1 MTKAIEEKLI
11 SNWQIVSNWQNARAF
26 KRGLS
31 PLHRHLSGPCERAT
45 CWCSGAVYQI
55 GKHQHLKT
63 GFQRPLTIVDQISTA
78 Y

>member
-31 PLHRHLSGPCERAT
+31 PLSPLVKEQDAGLQVLSIKWG
-45 CWCSGAVYQI
+45 GI
-55 GKHQHLKT
+55 K
-63 GFQRPLTIVDQISTA
+63 I
-78 Y
+78 